1 MKQAG
6 HAGIAGEGFAIRVMR
21 EAQGL
26 TLRQLAT
33 MADTSASYIAQV
45 ERGEREPSRRWL
57 ASVTDALARNLRG
70 AA

>member
-1 MKQAG
+1 
-6 HAGIAGEGFAIRVMR
+6 MR